1 MKAMKKLRWV
11 VVALLLFAVGCS
23 APTPE
28 SMRRDQDTVVLLPP
42 ESAEDSASI
51 EELEDSVSMEEPV
64 SVEESILDVTAGMFT
79 DVININILGDGVQ
92 AYDTDTPEYMAYY
105 HDYIF
110 TATILNVGERYDP
123 YFEPEYVEK
132 YGSAMIYN
140 PCYTK
145 YQLQVTG
152 CIKGDLQAGDIIQ
165 GRKIGYFDEETQE
178 YYMLGGDVM
187 PEEGKEYLILANN
200 RMDDNVFAFSG
211 PNSVFPLE
219 QETSP
224 ISTYRTLT
232 ENPDRNGMIERYV
245 EAYENERPDPDGP
258 AY

>member
-1 MKAMKKLRWV
+1 MVINVMKKMLCV
-11 VVALLLFAVGCS
+11 LAALLLFATGCS

-28 SMRRDQDTVVLLPP
+28 SMRKDQNDAILLPP
-42 ESAEDSASI
+42 ESVEDSVPM
-51 EELEDSVSMEEPV
+51 EDSVSDSTLALFP
-64 SVEESILDVTAGMFT
+64 

-123 YFEPEYVEK
+123 HFEPEYMEK
-132 YGSAMIYN
+132 YGAVPVYD

-145 YQLQVTG
+145 YKLQVTG
-152 CIKGDLQAGDIIQ
+152 CIKGNLQVGDIIQ
-165 GRKIGYFDEETQE
+165 GRKIGYFDEESQE
-178 YYMLGGDVM
+178 YYMLDGDVM

-224 ISTYRTLT
+224 ISTYSTLT
-232 ENPDRNGMIERYV
+232 DNPDRDRIIDRYV
-245 EAYENERPDPDGP
+245 EAYENEQPDPNGP
-258 AY
+258 DW